1 MPGKTFAPLTQSMLL
16 FLDEMSHG
24 LRRES
29 HPARVAFL
37 CLELMAINGAE
48 RAAGVRALRRPIVD
62 VSQMNS

>member
-1 MPGKTFAPLTQSMLL
+1 MLL
-16 FLDEMSHG
+16 SLDEMSHG

-29 HPARVAFL
+29 HPKRVAFL